1 MIPRKQK
8 WALKLAAVEFT
19 YWFAAATFNYLT
31 VFLEANGYSV
41 AQVGVINTINSLAA
55 TLFSPVGGA
64 IADKIRS
71 SRKALVIFLVTMSVA
86 YALVPFT
93 ARVFIFGISL
103 MIIFDAMA
111 VAINTP
117 AQFLLETTVIKG
129 CNNTSTDY
137 GAVRVMGT
145 IGFVI
150 MSSLMGSFINS
161 SNSYWTFF
169 LLGISMMPCLYA
181 VRLIKQVSEDEISRE
196 EKGKPHKLEL
206 GKLYGNPLFI
216 CYLIYTALQYIPQT
230 AMQYY
235 QPYLIREVGANMAF
249 IGYLQAYR
257 ASFEIPTLMF
267 SYKLTKKVSLK
278 GMVII
283 SSILFGIQ
291 SLLYGKVQT
300 FPQVLAATTFS
311 GLASGFLIS
320 GGVKYVNQIAPKE
333 LQQSAQTA
341 VGSVRSLSGII
352 GSFVGA
358 LFIEYA
364 GIRTFFVSTGVIM
377 VIAAVFLAYSTAV
390 INKKKKEL

>member
-1 MIPRKQK
+1 MIPTKQK
-8 WALKLAAVEFT
+8 WSLKLAAVEFT
-19 YWFAAATFNYLT
+19 YWFAAGTLNYLT
-31 VFLEANGYSV
+31 VYLEANGYTV
-41 AQVGVINTINSLAA
+41 TQVGIINTLNSLAA
-55 TLFSPVGGA
+55 TLFSPIGGM

-71 SRKALVIFLVTMSVA
+71 SRKALLMFLATMSVA
-86 YALVPFT
+86 YALVPLT
-93 ARVFIFGISL
+93 LKLYVFGVSV
-103 MIIFDAMA
+103 MILFDAIT

-129 CNNTSTDY
+129 CNNTGTDY
-137 GAVRVMGT
+137 GSIRVFGT

-150 MSSLMGSFINS
+150 VSALMGSFING
-161 SNSYWTFF
+161 SNSYLTFF

-181 VRLIKQVSEDEISRE
+181 VRLIKSISEDESGSVSGKKP
-196 EKGKPHKLEL
+196 EKLHL
-206 GKLYGNPLFI
+206 GKLYRNPLFI
-216 CYLIYTALQYIPQT
+216 CYLIYTAMQYIPQM

-249 IGYLQAYR
+249 IGFLQAYR
-257 ASFEIPTLMF
+257 ASFEIPTLLF
-267 SYKLTKKVSLK
+267 SYKLTKRISLR

-291 SLLYGKVQT
+291 SLLYGRVQS

-320 GGVKYVNQIAPKE
+320 GGVKYVNQIAPRE

-358 LFIEYA
+358 LYIEHA
-364 GIRTFFVSTGVIM
+364 GIRPFFVSTGVIM
-377 VIAAVFLAYSTAV
+377 VVAAVFLSVSTAI